1 MIGPPTLPVAS
12 ACPIVLTASERE
24 RLKKMAYGHKTEHR
38 IRQRAHIVLHAARG
52 RSNARIA
59 RETGL
64 HLDTVR
70 TWRGRFAG
78 NRLPAL
84 SDRKRSGRP
93 SSFTPLQTAQ
103 VKALACRL
111 PAESGTPLSR
121 WSTPELAREV
131 VARAIADTISASTV
145 RRWLSDDAIKPWQ
158 HQSWIFITD
167 PAFRPKAESVLDL
180 YARTRQGRPLGADE
194 YVVSADEKT
203 SVQARCRCH
212 PTLAPGRARAMRV
225 NHTYGRGGALAY
237 LAAYDVH
244 RAKVFGRCEPTTGI
258 VPFMALVDQV
268 MSQEPYASA
277 KRVFWVVDNGSSH
290 RGRKAA
296 DRLAAAYPNAVLVHT
311 PVHAS
316 WLNQVEI
323 FFSVVQRKVVSPND
337 FTDLKQVADRLRA
350 FEDRYNATAQPF
362 QWKFTTSDLDD
373 LLARLDRH
381 TADHPEESSIALAT

>member
-1 MIGPPTLPVAS
+1 LPVAP
-12 ACPIVLTASERE
+12 ARPIALRAAERE
-24 RLKKMAYGHKTEHR
+24 RLKKMAYGHKTEYR
-38 IRQRAHIVLHAARG
+38 LRMRAQVVLHAARG

-70 TWRGRFAG
+70 RWRGRFAEHG
-78 NRLPAL
+78 LGAL
-84 SDRKRSGRP
+84 SDRERSGRP
-93 SSFTPLQTAQ
+93 PSFTALQVAEA
-103 VKALACRL
+103 KALACRL
-111 PAESGTPLSR
+111 PAETGVPLAR
-121 WSTPELAREV
+121 WSCPELAAELT
-131 VARAIADTISASTV
+131 ARGITGPVSASTV
-145 RRWLSDDAIKPWQ
+145 RRWLKNDALKPWQ
-158 HQSWIFITD
+158 HRSWIFITD
-167 PAFRPKAESVLDL
+167 PDFHAKAQRVLDL
-180 YARTRQGRPLGADE
+180 YARTWNGEPLGPDE
-194 YVVSADEKT
+194 YVISADEKT
-203 SVQARCRCH
+203 SIQARCRCH
-212 PTLAPGRARAMRV
+212 PTLAPGQSRAMRV

-237 LAAYDVH
+237 VAAYDIH
-244 RAKVFGRCEPTTGI
+244 RARVFGRCEPTTGI
-258 VPFMALVDQV
+258 APFMSLVDQV
-268 MSQEPYASA
+268 MTQEPYASA

-290 RGRKAA
+290 RGKKAA

-337 FTDLKQVADRLRA
+337 FTDLNEVRNRLRA

-381 TADHPEESSIALAT
+381 TADHPEFSVTLAA